1 MVRPNTGFTLIEM
14 MITVAIIGIL
24 GAFVYPLYSE
34 YVKRVHRSQI
44 VVLLSEQ
51 AQSLERF
58 YTKNGLY
65 SGLPD
70 ISSGNENYSITTDFS
85 DHAFLLMATRKD
97 GSPMADDLCGNF
109 TLAHTGLSAITQ
121 AAPGITAQQCWG
133 R

>member
-1 MVRPNTGFTLIEM
+1 MFRPTAGFTMIEM
-14 MITVAIIGIL
+14 MIVVVITGIL
-24 GAFVYPLYSE
+24 GAFVYQLYSD
-34 YVKRVHRSQI
+34 YIKRVHRSQI

-70 ISSGNENYSITTDFS
+70 ISAGNDNYSITSDLL
-85 DHAFLLMATRKD
+85 DHAFLLTAIRKD
-97 GSPMADDLCGNF
+97 GSPMANDSCGNY
-109 TLAHTGLSAITQ
+109 TLAHTGLTAITQ
-121 AAPGITAQQCWG
+121 AAPGLTAQQCWG

>member
-1 MVRPNTGFTLIEM
+1 MYRRNAGFTLMEL

-24 GAFVYPLYSE
+24 GAFVYPLYTDHM
-34 YVKRVHRSQI
+34 KRAYRSQI

-65 SGLPD
+65 TGMQYLSAGNEHYS
-70 ISSGNENYSITTDFS
+70 ISSELS
-85 DHAFLLMATRKD
+85 DQAFLLTALRKEGALMAN
-97 GSPMADDLCGNF
+97 DLCGNF
-109 TLAHTGLSAITQ
+109 TLTHTGLAGLTH
-121 AAPGITAQQCWG
+121 AAPDLTQQQCWG

>member
-34 YVKRVHRSQI
+34 YVKRVNRSQI

-70 ISSGNENYSITTDFS
+70 ISSGNENYSITSDLS
-85 DHAFLLMATRKD
+85 DHAFLLMATR
-97 GSPMADDLCGNF
+97 
-109 TLAHTGLSAITQ
+109 
-121 AAPGITAQQCWG
+121 
-133 R
+133 